1 MNRQDFENAIN
12 DYLTNS
18 GQDEGL
24 WDVWGASIEMRDR
37 FEVESIDD
45 VDPDE
50 FVSILQKYDCSSE
63 FTDRY

>member
-12 DYLTNS
+12 DYLINS
-18 GQDEGL
+18 GQDVGL

-50 FVSILQKYDCSSE
+50 FVSILQEY
-63 FTDRY
+63 FTA

>member
-24 WDVWGASIEMRDR
+24 WDVWGA
-37 FEVESIDD
+37 
-45 VDPDE
+45 
-50 FVSILQKYDCSSE
+50 
-63 FTDRY
+63 